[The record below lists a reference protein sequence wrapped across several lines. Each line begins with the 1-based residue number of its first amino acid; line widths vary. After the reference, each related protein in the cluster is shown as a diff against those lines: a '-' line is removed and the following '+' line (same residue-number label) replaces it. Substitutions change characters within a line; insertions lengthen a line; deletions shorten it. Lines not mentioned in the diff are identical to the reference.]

1 MNFACPKDN
10 NFLNLSHYV
19 MAYSI
24 ESLSTPVNN
33 YLGRLGQLMYASL
46 FLCLSRDRSWHHSEQ
61 CPGEV
66 NHLRKEKVSISV

>member
-10 NFLNLSHYV
+10 NLNLSHHL
-19 MAYSI
+19 MAYSV

-33 YLGRLGQLMYASL
+33 YLGRLGQLMYAYL
-46 FLCLSRDRSWHHSEQ
+46 FPCLSGDRSWHHSEQ
-61 CPGEV
+61 CPCGV